1 MIKEIVHTKDILPF
15 LKQEL
20 GKVSQQLIV
29 VSAFVKIEAL
39 KELDSYLTTPIEKI
53 LLVRFRKSDILA
65 NSTDLDLYEYC
76 KNNGWKM
83 YFNFDLHSKIYVF
96 DKETF
101 FIGSANA
108 TLSGLGI
115 HENANIESGVVGF
128 CKLNEYTKILE
139 VFENAILMEDFLMTE
154 FKNQTSNQINKDVFQ
169 EWFLHDLNIVKRPFR
184 NLWICDFIVSPNTFD
199 IRSQDLKLLDLTR
212 EESYDTKILATRFK
226 QLKCF
231 QWLLTA
237 IENEIYFGELT
248 AKLHNTLID
257 DPIPLRKDVKVILST
272 LLTWIMELN
281 IDDFIID
288 RPNYSQRIR
297 KNINTF

>member
-76 KNNGWKM
+76 KSNGWKM

-101 FIGSANA
+101 FVGSANA
-108 TLSGLGI
+108 TLSG
-115 HENANIESGVVGF
+115 
-128 CKLNEYTKILE
+128 
-139 VFENAILMEDFLMTE
+139 
-154 FKNQTSNQINKDVFQ
+154 
-169 EWFLHDLNIVKRPFR
+169 
-184 NLWICDFIVSPNTFD
+184 
-199 IRSQDLKLLDLTR
+199 
-212 EESYDTKILATRFK
+212 
-226 QLKCF
+226 
-231 QWLLTA
+231 
-237 IENEIYFGELT
+237 
-248 AKLHNTLID
+248 
-257 DPIPLRKDVKVILST
+257 
-272 LLTWIMELN
+272 
-281 IDDFIID
+281 
-288 RPNYSQRIR
+288 
-297 KNINTF
+297 